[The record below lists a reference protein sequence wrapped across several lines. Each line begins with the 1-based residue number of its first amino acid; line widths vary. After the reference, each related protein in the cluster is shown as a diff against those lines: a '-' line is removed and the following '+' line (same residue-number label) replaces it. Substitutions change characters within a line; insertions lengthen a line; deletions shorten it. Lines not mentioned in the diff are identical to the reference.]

1 MTIAA
6 LVLGFREPVVLAAA
20 VPLYKKAGFDVYV
33 HVDAKIAIADYAAA
47 MGDAAKDCIFIE
59 KRLSIFWAGF
69 SMIEA
74 TLELMRQA
82 IAGGY
87 ENYVLVSDDSF
98 PIRTPHVLRAKISTD
113 HQRISARAVQSSEI
127 FADRYRNFYSFDHVV
142 TSLHGRPIENASF
155 DDTLIE
161 RVERLARRRRLGKAD
176 LKLHYGSQWWSLT
189 REAVA
194 LILEI
199 DRDRID
205 VRESFEFS
213 AVPDESYVQ
222 SILMNFYPEMKRV
235 QSPMLVDW
243 TRQPRP
249 YVFQSLEDVKS
260 RVGED
265 HCFVRKITARHQELL
280 LDLIRSLDT
289 GERRESAA

>member
-1 MTIAA
+1 
-6 LVLGFREPVVLAAA
+6 
-20 VPLYKKAGFDVYV
+20 
-33 HVDAKIAIADYAAA
+33 
-47 MGDAAKDCIFIE
+47 
-59 KRLSIFWAGF
+59 
-69 SMIEA
+69 
-74 TLELMRQA
+74 
-82 IAGGY
+82 
-87 ENYVLVSDDSF
+87 
-98 PIRTPHVLRAKISTD
+98 
-113 HQRISARAVQSSEI
+113 
-127 FADRYRNFYSFDHVV
+127 
-142 TSLHGRPIENASF
+142 
-155 DDTLIE
+155 
-161 RVERLARRRRLGKAD
+161 
-176 LKLHYGSQWWSLT
+176 
-189 REAVA
+189 